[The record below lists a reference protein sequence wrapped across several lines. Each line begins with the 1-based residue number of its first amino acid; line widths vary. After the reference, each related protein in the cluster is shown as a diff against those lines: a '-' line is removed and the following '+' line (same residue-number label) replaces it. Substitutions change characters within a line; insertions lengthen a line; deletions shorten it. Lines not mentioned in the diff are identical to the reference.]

1 MSKESIIDLF
11 YIEHL
16 KVKEIAMKENTS
28 SAYITKIIKQDDRY
42 MEEKEYRKAISK
54 SKRKIS
60 QNNFIKNKREKKK
73 IEDNYS
79 FVIAQHKKASKEL
92 SKSTYL
98 TNESYR
104 KWNYSAYKYNPSKKR
119 YEFKENLGRSS
130 DVPKYIKERWKLM
143 GEKIL
148 ELFKLADELNE
159 NQDKVFAEITYTADN
174 AKSLRIVIRDKCDYI
189 YVEKCEII
197 LLNNP
202 IPKLNSII
210 QLLRYYIGGIGNE

>member
-1 MSKESIIDLF
+1 
-11 YIEHL
+11 
-16 KVKEIAMKENTS
+16 
-28 SAYITKIIKQDDRY
+28 
-42 MEEKEYRKAISK
+42 
-54 SKRKIS
+54 
-60 QNNFIKNKREKKK
+60 
-73 IEDNYS
+73 
-79 FVIAQHKKASKEL
+79 
-92 SKSTYL
+92 
-98 TNESYR
+98 
-104 KWNYSAYKYNPSKKR
+104 
-119 YEFKENLGRSS
+119 
-130 DVPKYIKERWKLM
+130 M

-189 YVEKCEII
+189 YVEKCEIM